1 MVVKMNN
8 KSEKFY
14 EYMGRVF
21 GSRLI
26 QNQTND
32 RIYDDDNK
40 IWYVSLEDDKV
51 VAFVSISNDIIKNIY
66 TTKEKNLEEVLKT
79 VKKEVKISDSTVT
92 NIYENIYNKVKFK
105 VRKTDYYKNFV
116 IISD

>member
-14 EYMGRVF
+14 DYMGKIF

-40 IWYVSLEDDKV
+40 TWYISLEDDKV
-51 VAFVSISNDIIKNIY
+51 IGFASISNGVIKNVY
-66 TTKEKNLEEVLKT
+66 TTKDKQLEEILKT
-79 VKKEVKISDSTVT
+79 IKKENQINSSTVT
-92 NIYENIYNKVKFK
+92 NLYEDSYKKAGLKIE
-105 VRKTDYYKNFV
+105 KTDNLKNFV
-116 IISD
+116 IISA